1 MDLLKRIQKYITSN
15 SDLLIAGSILLIVFV
30 IILPIP
36 EFLLDILLTIN
47 ISLAILI
54 LLITVFAKNVLELST
69 FPSLLLITTL
79 FRLSLNVSSTKLIL
93 GTGSAGRVVE
103 AFGKFV
109 TGGDYIVGAIIFII
123 IIIVQFL
130 VITNGAGRVAEVT
143 ARFTLDAMPGKQMSI
158 DADLGAGLISEEEA
172 VKRRTNLQQEA
183 EFYGAMDGASKFVK
197 GDAIAGIII
206 VLINFIAG
214 LVIGSSRGGLDIN
227 DAIMRY
233 GILTIG
239 DGLVSQIPALL
250 ISVSSGILITK
261 VNTNTA
267 IGSEITG
274 QLFSSAKV
282 MYMITA
288 TLAVM
293 AITPGMPNAAFA
305 SIAVVAGVSGYLIS
319 ESDKNQLVVQED
331 TAAIEEYVPTPEETQ
346 ARVIESVKVEPLEI
360 EIGLG
365 LIALTSTKTSEDLFD
380 RIVTVRKQIASELGL
395 IIKPIRLKDNMY
407 LEQNTYILKIH
418 GDKVSEGQLY
428 PNEFIVMN
436 PNGNDINLQG
446 RRVVEPVFGLDA
458 MWVPAAQKSNAEN
471 MGYTVIDA
479 VTVLITHLKE
489 VIKLHG
495 HQLLTSQEVSM
506 VLDVLKEENDV
517 IINEVIPNIISVSLF
532 TKLLK
537 NLLREGVPINNIIKI
552 LETVAENSRVVQDL
566 ETLTEFVRASLSR
579 TIVSRYLTTQ
589 GNLNVVTLN
598 HSIEK
603 MIADNAQKTFL
614 GTIAMIAPEVNTMIL
629 QQVQQLTEKAAVLQE
644 DAVIVTSP
652 QIRSMFKKVVEI
664 PFPHLGVLSLNEIPN
679 DVNINVIGM
688 VNIHDS

>member
-1 MDLLKRIQKYITSN
+1 MVI
-15 SDLLIAGSILLIVFV
+15 FV

-36 EFLLDILLTIN
+36 EFLLDILLAIN

-54 LLITVFAKNVLELST
+54 LLLTVFSKHVLELSI

-93 GTGSAGRVVE
+93 ATGSAGQVIN
-103 AFGKFV
+103 AFGNFV
-109 TGGDYIVGAIIFII
+109 TRGDYIVGAIVFII

-172 VKRRTNLQQEA
+172 VSRRTMLQQEA

-214 LVIGSSRGGLDIN
+214 LVIGMVRFNLGADAAIN
-227 DAIMRY
+227 QY

-267 IGSEITG
+267 IGEDMTA
-274 QLFSSAKV
+274 QLFSSSRV
-282 MYMITA
+282 MYMVAA
-288 TLAVM
+288 TLGVM
-293 AITPGMPNAAFA
+293 AVIPGMPTVAFA
-305 SIAVVAGVSGYLIS
+305 SIGLVAGVAGYLIN
-319 ESDKNQLVVQED
+319 ESDKNQMVLQEEVPE
-331 TAAIEEYVPTPEETQ
+331 IEDIAPTPEQTQ
-346 ARVIESVKVEPLEI
+346 AKVVESVRVEPLEI

-365 LIALTSTKTSEDLFD
+365 LISLTSTKNSEDLFE

-407 LEQNTYILKIH
+407 LEQNTYIIKIH

-428 PNEFIVMN
+428 PNEYLVMN
-436 PNGNDINLQG
+436 PNGNDISLPG
-446 RRVVEPVFGLDA
+446 RNVVEPVFGLDA
-458 MWVPAAQKSNAEN
+458 MWISNNSKSNAES

-489 VIKLHG
+489 IIKLHG
-495 HQLLTSQEVSM
+495 HQLLTAQEVSM
-506 VLDVLKEENDV
+506 VLEVLKEDNDV
-517 IINEVIPNIISVSLF
+517 IINEVIPNTITVSLF

-566 ETLTEFVRASLSR
+566 ETLTEFVRAALSR
-579 TIVSRYLTTQ
+579 TIVSKYLTSQ
-589 GNLNVVTLN
+589 GSLNVITLN
-598 HSIEK
+598 HTIEK

-614 GTIAMIAPEVNTMIL
+614 GTIAMIAPDVNTAIL
-629 QQVQQLTEKAAVLQE
+629 QQVQQISERAAILQE
-644 DAVIVTSP
+644 EAVIVTSP
-652 QIRSMFKKVVEI
+652 QIRSMFKKIVEI
-664 PFPHLGVLSLNEIPN
+664 PFPHLAVLSLNEIPN

-688 VNIHDS
+688 VNLNDS

>member
-1 MDLLKRIQKYITSN
+1 MKRLQKNITSN
-15 SDLLIAGSILLIVFV
+15 SDLIIAATILMVVFI

-36 EFLLDILLTIN
+36 PFLLDILLTIN

-54 LLITVFAKNVLELST
+54 LLLTVFAKHVLELSV

-79 FRLSLNVSSTKLIL
+79 LRLSLNVSSTKLIL
-93 GTGSAGRVVE
+93 SGGDAGKVVD
-103 AFGKFV
+103 AFGNFV
-109 TGGDYIVGAIIFII
+109 TKGDYIVGAIIFII

-172 VKRRTNLQQEA
+172 VIRRTVIQQEA

-206 VLINFIAG
+206 VIINFIAG
-214 LVIGSSRGGLDIN
+214 LVIGVTRGGTDIIT
-227 DAIMRY
+227 AINQY

-261 VNTNTA
+261 VSTDND
-267 IGSEITG
+267 IGSEITS
-274 QLFSSAKV
+274 QLFSSSKV
-282 MYMITA
+282 LYMVAGTIGA
-288 TLAVM
+288 M
-293 AITPGMPNAAFA
+293 ALVPAMPFFAF
-305 SIAVVAGVSGYLIS
+305 SIIAVALGAAGYLLAES
-319 ESDKNQLVVQED
+319 EKNQVVEEIKPEIIED
-331 TAAIEEYVPTPEETQ
+331 VPPTPEETQ
-346 ARVIESVKVEPLEI
+346 AKVVESVRVEPLEI

-365 LIALTSTKTSEDLFD
+365 LITLTGTKTSEELFE
-380 RIVTVRKQIASELGL
+380 RIITVRKQIASELGL

-407 LEQNTYILKIH
+407 LPQNNYLLKIH
-418 GDKVSEGQLY
+418 GDRVSEGQLY
-428 PNEFIVMN
+428 PNDFLVMN
-436 PNGNDINLQG
+436 PNGDDINLRG
-446 RRVVEPVFGLDA
+446 RKVVEPVFGLDA
-458 MWVPAAQKSNAEN
+458 MWVNSDQKTQAEN

-495 HQLLTSQEVSM
+495 HQLITSQEVSM
-506 VLDVLKEENDV
+506 VLDVLKEDNDV
-517 IINEVIPNIISVSLF
+517 IINEVIPNVITISLF

-537 NLLREGVPINNIIKI
+537 NLLREGVPINNIIRI

-566 ETLTEFVRASLSR
+566 ETLTEFVRAALSR
-579 TIVSRYLTTQ
+579 TIVSKYLTNQ
-589 GNLNVVTLN
+589 GSLNVITLN
-598 HSIEK
+598 HLIEK
-603 MIADNAQKTFL
+603 MISDNAQKTFL
-614 GTIAMIAPEVNTMIL
+614 GTIAMIAPDVNTQIL
-629 QQVQQLTEKAAVLQE
+629 QQISSLNEKAAIMQE
-644 DAVIVTSP
+644 EAVVVTSP
-652 QIRSMFKKVVEI
+652 QIRSMFKKIVEI
-664 PFPHLGVLSLNEIPN
+664 PFPHLAVLSLNEIPN

-688 VNIHDS
+688 VNINDS

>member
-15 SDLLIAGSILLIVFV
+15 SDLLIAASILLIVFV
-30 IILPIP
+30 IILPLP

-54 LLITVFAKNVLELST
+54 LLLTVFTKHVLEMSI

-93 GTGSAGRVVE
+93 GTGSAGKVVE
-103 AFGKFV
+103 SFGEFV
-109 TGGDYIVGAIIFII
+109 TRGDYIVGAIIFII

-172 VKRRTNLQQEA
+172 VSRRTILQQEA

-214 LVIGSSRGGLDIN
+214 LVIGMTRGGV
-227 DAIMRY
+227 DANTAISQY

-267 IGSEITG
+267 IGEDFAD
-274 QLFSSAKV
+274 QLFSSSKV
-282 MYMITA
+282 MYMISG
-288 TLAVM
+288 TLIVM
-293 AITPGMPNAAFA
+293 AITPGMPTVSFG
-305 SIAVVAGVSGYLIS
+305 SIAIIAGVAGYLIN
-319 ESDKNQLVVQED
+319 ESDKNKLVLEEEVPIVED
-331 TAAIEEYVPTPEETQ
+331 YVPTPEETQ
-346 ARVIESVKVEPLEI
+346 AKVIESVRVEPMEI

-365 LIALTSTKTSEDLFD
+365 LISLTSAKTSEDLFD

-407 LEQNTYILKIH
+407 LEQNTYTLKIH
-418 GDKVSEGQLY
+418 GDKVSEGQLF
-428 PNEFIVMN
+428 PNEFLVMN
-436 PNGNDINLQG
+436 PNGNEINLPG
-446 RRVVEPVFGLDA
+446 RKVIEPVFGLDA
-458 MWVPAAQKSNAEN
+458 MWVPSSQKTNAES

-489 VIKLHG
+489 VIKIHG
-495 HQLLTSQEVSM
+495 HQLITSQEVNM
-506 VLDVLKEENDV
+506 VLEVLKEDNDV
-517 IINEVIPNIISVSLF
+517 LINEVIPSIISVSLF

-537 NLLREGVPINNIIKI
+537 NLLREGVPINNMIKI

-566 ETLTEFVRASLSR
+566 ETLTEFVRAALSR
-579 TIVSRYLTTQ
+579 TIVSKYLNSQ
-589 GNLNVVTLN
+589 GGLNVVTLN
-598 HSIEK
+598 HTIEK

-614 GTIAMIAPEVNTMIL
+614 GTIAMIAPDVNTQIL
-629 QQVQQLTEKAAVLQE
+629 QQVSQLTEKAAMMQE
-644 DAVIVTSP
+644 EAVIVTSP
-652 QIRSMFKKVVEI
+652 QVRSMFKKVVEI

-679 DVNINVIGM
+679 DININVIGM
-688 VNIHDS
+688 VNLNDS